1 MKEIL
6 KRWHDAYK
14 LQGNE
19 SEIITAS
26 GQSLKGCYMV
36 CECGAFTPSHDP
48 LRGFSPSVGFPCD
61 DNGQSVNDR
70 DYLRDMAA
78 QEITRTIAQDY
89 DGRAIQSPVIVSP
102 DGVVLSGNGRTMAG
116 ILAAHDGT
124 DSKYIAYLQKAAG
137 NYGIMADDLKR
148 FSHPRIVFVLSEILP
163 YTASTF
169 ALFNAQEMKSQS
181 KTEEAVKMGKLVHDD
196 IFGRII
202 AVMAGYETAAAMYAD
217 TKVVCQIMN
226 DLQDAGIINSMQRAS
241 LFDGG
246 SISSHGKDF
255 LENILIGKA
264 FAAMPDAIRQ
274 LTGIKNMRRNVICAL
289 CEAVLSVSLIN
300 GYDLKNELALAVN
313 LAYQARQA
321 GYKDGEKVSIF
332 ARQRT
337 MFGDCATV
345 ADYDNKAVLLLADA
359 INDKKENYLRKV
371 LAVYNKEAKE
381 DAAGQ
386 MSMFAASVRSK
397 DDIMAEVVALFA
409 EKAAEEQKQ
418 ALEEALLSKKAD
430 SINIV
435 KAPLKAGNYAQVD
448 LGGGTI
454 AVGMITKKMTGGFFI
469 DFGGSRPAYFAKS
482 RVSGTYEKRAI
493 LPAWLAVGNAIR
505 HGDLIQIIDD
515 ITEDQIVLRWIN
527 GGYFDIDINMA
538 VMSWQA
544 A

>member
-6 KRWHDAYK
+6 KRWQDAYK

-26 GQSLKGCYMV
+26 GQSLKGFYMV

-124 DSKYIAYLQKAAG
+124 DSKYIAYLQKVAG

-148 FSHPRIVFVLSEILP
+148 FSHPRIVFVLSENLP

-217 TKVVCQIMN
+217 TKAVCQIMN

-246 SISSHGKDF
+246 SISSQGKDF

-264 FAAMPDAIRQ
+264 FAVMPDAIRQ
-274 LTGIKNMRRNVICAL
+274 LTGVKNMRRNVICAL

-300 GYDLKNELALAVN
+300 GYDLKNELSMAVN

-359 INDKKENYLRKV
+359 VNDKRESYLRKV

-418 ALEEALLSKKAD
+418 ALEDALLSKKAD

-435 KAPLKAGNYAQVD
+435 KAPLKAGNFAQVD

-454 AVGMITKKMTGGFFI
+454 AVGMITKKMTGGYFI